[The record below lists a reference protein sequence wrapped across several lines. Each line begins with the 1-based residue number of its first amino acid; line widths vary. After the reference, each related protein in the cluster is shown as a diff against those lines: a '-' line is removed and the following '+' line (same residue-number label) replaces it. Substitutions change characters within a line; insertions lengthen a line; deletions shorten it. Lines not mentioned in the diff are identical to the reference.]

1 MDIAKQ
7 GGPVNARFCFPVKE
21 FGPSGAI
28 ALIDTVGLR
37 DRQDVLVAGSIVAGL
52 LQGVKDM
59 IRETLSNAQKD
70 AMKARDTARLSTVRL
85 ILAAIKDKDIA
96 NRGLGKEQAS
106 EDEILQLL
114 AKMIKQREESVKI
127 YIDGGR
133 PELADKEREEIAVIQ
148 GFMPEQLSEEK
159 VREICVAIV
168 AELGAQGLKDMGK
181 CVAALRERYAGQMDF
196 AKASAILKELLK

>member
-1 MDIAKQ
+1 
-7 GGPVNARFCFPVKE
+7 
-21 FGPSGAI
+21 
-28 ALIDTVGLR
+28 
-37 DRQDVLVAGSIVAGL
+37 
-52 LQGVKDM
+52 M

-70 AMKARDTARLSTVRL
+70 AMKAKDTARLSTVRL

-127 YIDGGR
+127 YIEGGR

-148 GFMPEQLSEEK
+148 GFMPEQLSEDK

>member
-1 MDIAKQ
+1 
-7 GGPVNARFCFPVKE
+7 
-21 FGPSGAI
+21 
-28 ALIDTVGLR
+28 
-37 DRQDVLVAGSIVAGL
+37 
-52 LQGVKDM
+52 M

-70 AMKARDTARLSTVRL
+70 AMKAKATARLSTVRL

-159 VREICVAIV
+159 VREICVAVV

>member
-1 MDIAKQ
+1 
-7 GGPVNARFCFPVKE
+7 
-21 FGPSGAI
+21 
-28 ALIDTVGLR
+28 
-37 DRQDVLVAGSIVAGL
+37 
-52 LQGVKDM
+52 M

-133 PELADKEREEIAVIQ
+133 PELADKEREEITVIQ

>member
-1 MDIAKQ
+1 
-7 GGPVNARFCFPVKE
+7 
-21 FGPSGAI
+21 
-28 ALIDTVGLR
+28 
-37 DRQDVLVAGSIVAGL
+37 
-52 LQGVKDM
+52 M

-70 AMKARDTARLSTVRL
+70 AMRAKDSARLSTVRL

-114 AKMIKQREESVKI
+114 AKMIKQREESIKI
-127 YIDGGR
+127 YIEGGR

-159 VREICVAIV
+159 VREICVAVV